1 MFSQVQI
8 LWGVE
13 ARMNTH
19 IRIEKDLETKVGR
32 CRVRLLVEIFQENNQ
47 SFTWNLSEMTIWKLL
62 QCSKWTPA
70 MTFLS
75 RRYLIKSYWSS
86 LLGGDWRTC
95 LRKQRNKRSWLCMLY
110 VRGGGSENSLFSYSK
125 PFYPCLWFVEVGK
138 KAMESW
144 QLSAP
149 SREWH
154 VISTHNPL
162 AKISHL
168 SPSNCKE
175 RISSH

>member
-1 MFSQVQI
+1 M
-8 LWGVE
+8 
-13 ARMNTH
+13 A
-19 IRIEKDLETKVGR
+19 
-32 CRVRLLVEIFQENNQ
+32 
-47 SFTWNLSEMTIWKLL
+47 
-62 QCSKWTPA
+62 
-70 MTFLS
+70 FLS
-75 RRYLIKSYWSS
+75 KRYLIESYWSS

-95 LRKQRNKRSWLCMLY
+95 LRKQSIKRSWLCTLCQKW
-110 VRGGGSENSLFSYSK
+110 GKWKFTLQSYSK
-125 PFYPCLWFVEVGK
+125 PSYPCLWSAEVGK

-149 SREWH
+149 SRKWH

-175 RISSH
+175 RISSHKQRERKARWRGASVASVMGRRRGPRSGNAGNPVLSGLVWVPLLGWMKTTHTADSVIVC